1 MKRFCRRSCVR
12 DEDFLTEKWKPGH
25 WNPVPETFAE
35 WVLAK
40 ELTRSKALPPTREK
54 RDAG

>member
-1 MKRFCRRSCVR
+1 MKGFFRRSCVR
-12 DEDFLTEKWKPGH
+12 DEDFPTEKWKPGH
-25 WNPVPETFAE
+25 WTPVPETFAE

-54 RDAG
+54 RGAG